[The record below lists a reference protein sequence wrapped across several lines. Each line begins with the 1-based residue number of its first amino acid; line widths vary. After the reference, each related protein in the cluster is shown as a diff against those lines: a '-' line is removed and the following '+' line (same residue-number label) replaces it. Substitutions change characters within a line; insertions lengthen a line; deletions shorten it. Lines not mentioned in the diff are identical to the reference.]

1 MRFFQT
7 KVFVSLFNRSA
18 HAIGT
23 KVSAT
28 TTDAISAYIMVKE
41 RFFIMAPVVPPMS
54 AIGRNTATVVSVEAI
69 IAMETS
75 FAPISADSAA
85 V

>member
-1 MRFFQT
+1 
-7 KVFVSLFNRSA
+7 
-18 HAIGT
+18 
-23 KVSAT
+23 
-28 TTDAISAYIMVKE
+28 
-41 RFFIMAPVVPPMS
+41 MAPVVPPMS